1 MTELAD
7 ILWRDI
13 AEANLEHDA
22 PHERRLCDELRAMP
36 VIVPRQPLELH
47 VTQDE
52 RRGTQ
57 RH

>member
-22 PHERRLCDELRAMP
+22 PHERRLCDELHGL
-36 VIVPRQPLELH
+36 VPEQPA
-47 VTQDE
+47 TQPRD
-52 RRGTQ
+52 G
-57 RH
+57 HSLAG